1 MKIRV
6 TRAFEVE
13 RHDVGTDVEP
23 GETDVRHLLLRGR
36 YMVVSRVA
44 GYVWL
49 RNAKDPNR
57 IHYAM
62 RADLYAL
69 AVTAG
74 VIIERTGQDE

>member
-13 RHDVGTDVEP
+13 RHDTGTDVES

-36 YMVVSRVA
+36 YTVVSRVA
-44 GYVWL
+44 GYIWL
-49 RNAKDPNR
+49 RNAKDPKR
-57 IHYAM
+57 VHYAI
-62 RADLYAL
+62 RAETYAL

-74 VIIERTGQDE
+74 VIVEDD

>member
-6 TRAFEVE
+6 TRPFEVE
-13 RHDVGTDVEP
+13 CHDVGTDVEF

-36 YMVVSRVA
+36 YTVVSRTA

-49 RNAKDPNR
+49 KDGKSGKR

-62 RADLYAL
+62 RTDLYAL

-74 VIIERTGQDE
+74 AIVEDGQD